1 MRGGFGAEA
10 AGPRP
15 ISSSMPI
22 STDVVEV
29 PYTSLHPETL
39 RAVVVEFI
47 TRAATDYGE
56 RERTLEE
63 KIADVMRQLEHGEAT
78 LVFDPRTNSVNVV
91 PVAGARNLRR

>member
-63 KIADVMRQLEHGEAT
+63 KIADVMRQLRRGEAT
-78 LVFDPRTNSVNVV
+78 VVYDARTQTANIV
-91 PVAGARNLRR
+91 PTGGSLRPQ

>member
-1 MRGGFGAEA
+1 
-10 AGPRP
+10 
-15 ISSSMPI
+15 MPT

-29 PYTSLHPETL
+29 PYTALHPDTL

-63 KIADVMRQLEHGEAT
+63 KIADVMRQLRRGEAT
-78 LVFDPRTNSVNVV
+78 VVYDARTQTVNIV
-91 PVAGARNLRR
+91 PTGGSLRPQ